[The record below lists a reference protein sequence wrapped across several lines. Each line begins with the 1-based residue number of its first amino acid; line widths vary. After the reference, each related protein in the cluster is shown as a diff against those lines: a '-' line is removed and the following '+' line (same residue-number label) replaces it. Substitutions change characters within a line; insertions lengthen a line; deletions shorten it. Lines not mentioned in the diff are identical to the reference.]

1 MSLGSSY
8 AISYAYSNNRLS
20 SISGTRSLSYGYDVY
35 GNVTSAGTATYQFD
49 DASNLR
55 TCTNCTSA
63 GAISHRYDG
72 SNTRV
77 TTTRSG
83 VTTYEFWSANGHLLA
98 EFTPTQDNRL
108 VEYFYLAGRRVAQRE
123 PSSSSSPPPGLIATT
138 TLITAA
144 PNPATVSQQV
154 TMTATVAPA
163 SGAAPTGT
171 VDLYENGVVVDS
183 RALSGSPAQA
193 TFQRSYATP
202 GSRSLHAAYR
212 GSTTHAG
219 SSSSPVTL
227 QVSEAPQPPPGSLT
241 LTAAPAT
248 ATVGTPITFKAQFS
262 GGSSPFLLGQGV
274 SFKEGSATGA
284 HIGSATI
291 EGAMTATLVHSF
303 KTAGPRTVYAVY
315 TGPYPAATSNGVAIL
330 VNAPTGPPTGTLRQA
345 VLELLEE

>member
-35 GNVTSAGTATYQFD
+35 GNVSSAGTATYQFD

-72 SNTRV
+72 SNSRV
-77 TTTRSG
+77 ATTRSG

-108 VEYFYLAGRRVAQRE
+108 VEFFYLAGKRVAQRE
-123 PSSSSSPPPGLIATT
+123 PSSSTSPPPGLTATAT
-138 TLITAA
+138 VITAT
-144 PNPATVSQQV
+144 PNPATVGQQV
-154 TMTATVAPA
+154 TFTATVTPA

-183 RALSGSPAQA
+183 RALSGSPAQV
-193 TFQRSYATP
+193 TFQRSYATS
-202 GSRSLHAAYR
+202 GSRSLHAAFR
-212 GSTTHAG
+212 GTTTHAG
-219 SSSSPVTL
+219 SSSTPVTL

-241 LTAAPAT
+241 LTATPVT
-248 ATVGTPITFKAQFS
+248 TTVGTPITLKAAFY
-262 GGSSPFLLGQGV
+262 GGSPLLIGQTV

-284 HIGSATI
+284 HLGGAVI
-291 EGAMTATLVHSF
+291 EGGLTATLVHSF
-303 KTAGPRTVYAVY
+303 KTAGSRTVYAVY
-315 TGPYPAATSNGVAIL
+315 TGPYPAATSNGVAVL
-330 VNAPTGPPTGTLRQA
+330 VNASSGPPSGTVRQA